1 MKDGIGKGY
10 TREDHQDV
18 ANQLFSCYA
27 KVGDARALAS
37 VIGEDELSP
46 LDKKYLIFGNA
57 FEREFVG
64 QGAMENRTITET
76 LDIGWKLLGLLPKE
90 ELDRIDTK
98 VLNQYYQPTDI
109 DLVEQAVS
117 DAQSM
122 ME

>member
-1 MKDGIGKGY
+1 MSTLNLAPLEFTPSTD
-10 TREDHQDV
+10 Q
-18 ANQLFSCYA
+18 YA
-27 KVGDARALAS
+27 EISK
-37 VIGEDELSP
+37 
-46 LDKKYLIFGNA
+46 A

-64 QGAMENRTITET
+64 QGPMENRTITET

-90 ELDRIDTK
+90 ELDRIDTN

>member
-1 MKDGIGKGY
+1 M
-10 TREDHQDV
+10 
-18 ANQLFSCYA
+18 
-27 KVGDARALAS
+27 
-37 VIGEDELSP
+37 
-46 LDKKYLIFGNA
+46 
-57 FEREFVG
+57 G
-64 QGAMENRTITET
+64 QSETENRSIIET
-76 LDIGWKLLGLLPKE
+76 LDKGWELLGLLPRE

>member
-1 MKDGIGKGY
+1 MS
-10 TREDHQDV
+10 E
-18 ANQLFSCYA
+18 
-27 KVGDARALAS
+27 
-37 VIGEDELSP
+37 E
-46 LDKKYLIFGNA
+46 
-57 FEREFVG
+57 
-64 QGAMENRTITET
+64 
-76 LDIGWKLLGLLPKE
+76 DIGWKLLGLLPKE